1 MPGTVAE
8 GPTVSMSFANNFW
21 GKDDAG
27 LQPMLDR
34 MHGSKATS
42 DELKVFYNV
51 RAAIEDEYA
60 RKLQALCRKPF
71 GTCESGSLRVS
82 LDVVRGETEAI
93 AKAHATIASQMKTEL
108 EEPLGA
114 FASGLKERRK
124 IIQNGIE
131 RLHKT
136 KMQQTHVV
144 NKARDRFEQNCL
156 QIKGYLAQGHMVMGQ
171 EERKNKSRLEKTQ
184 IQMASNSQE
193 YEAAV
198 KILED
203 TTGRWNKEWK
213 AACDKF
219 QDLEEER
226 LDFTKSSLWTYANI
240 ASTVC
245 VSDDASCEKIR
256 LSLENCEVEK
266 DIFDF
271 IQERGTGQE
280 IPDPPRFVNF
290 CKEDEDAG
298 SDIESGEGY
307 SVAQFQRTMNPAFRT
322 SSPQPSTYESHHDPE
337 SDLAAQMGH
346 SAPPRLHPPPQS
358 IQPESPIQQRMPQ
371 QVPPQS
377 IQQEPPVQRMPQ
389 QPPPQNMQQEP
400 PLQRMPQQ
408 PPPQNMQQE
417 RPLQRVPQQPPPQ
430 SIQQEPP
437 LQRMAQQ
444 PPPQRAL
451 QQESQSPIQR
461 QQPAMYSNMPQQPAP
476 LDLRRGGQPPPNYNP
491 EQHGAI
497 NAIPHNA
504 YPTDGMTMFCRTG
517 PPSERSSAA
526 SPYRPSSRDSQ
537 SDVSNPTSMSSV
549 EAPAPA
555 PIAQKPAPPL
565 PSVMRMQQSPPKP
578 INNAP
583 LPSAQDDKSPKK
595 KSAFFSNSPFRRKS
609 RNEKDRPA
617 ITPGSTSRSPW
628 SSPTKQISP
637 AKPAPTPVKQPE
649 RRPSPSPEPE
659 PVDPRANFQLNVGNN
674 VFDVASPDKNTSKA
688 GSQGAKEGEDASDP
702 IARALADLKTTG
714 GKQPSLRV
722 SADRY
727 HGIST
732 PNPSAPSSTYGG
744 STSAAPPA
752 YNDPNAKRLGAPEP
766 AFTAKQMQKTTQ
778 RYTGQAASMLRG
790 GSNNPAMAPREAQKQ
805 QEVPRDRSPAPSRSP
820 APRRSASP
828 AVSPRVDTRTGY
840 GGGGASPSPST
851 YQSRTGYGGGG
862 ASPSP
867 STYQSGS
874 ARSRYSQSPGPRRA
888 QEQQPYSPNDY
899 ARRASPAP
907 SHRAVSPQPQ
917 FRQQVRPS
925 SAGGMELQ
933 LSAGQDDMYGGGS
946 QYGSTRGDGRPRSH
960 YGGDNN
966 NGPPVGRSR
975 SRTVAV
981 ADPGRKF
988 SRDGRPVLHFARS
1001 MYTYTPAIPEEL
1013 GFAKGDVLSVIR
1025 LQDDGWWEAEVTNGR
1040 GHPGLVP
1047 SNYLQII

>member
-8 GPTVSMSFANNFW
+8 GPSVSMSFANNFW

-34 MHGSKATS
+34 MHGSKNTS

-71 GTCESGSLRVS
+71 GTCETGSLRQS
-82 LDVVRGETEAI
+82 LDIVRGETEAI
-93 AKAHATIASQMKTEL
+93 AKAHAAIASQMKTEL

-198 KILED
+198 KVLED

-213 AACDKF
+213 SACDKF

-266 DIFDF
+266 DILSF

-280 IPDPPRFVNF
+280 IPDPPRFINF
-290 CKEDEDAG
+290 CKEDDDAG
-298 SDIESGEGY
+298 SDIDSGEGY

-337 SDLAAQMGH
+337 SPLAAQMGH
-346 SAPPRLHPPPQS
+346 PVPLPASLPQPSPQS
-358 IQPESPIQQRMPQ
+358 IP
-371 QVPPQS
+371 
-377 IQQEPPVQRMPQ
+377 
-389 QPPPQNMQQEP
+389 
-400 PLQRMPQQ
+400 
-408 PPPQNMQQE
+408 
-417 RPLQRVPQQPPPQ
+417 
-430 SIQQEPP
+430 QEPP

-444 PPPQRAL
+444 APPQSIHPEPSVQRMP
-451 QQESQSPIQR
+451 QQLPSQSIPQERPIQR
-461 QQPAMYSNMPQQPAP
+461 MPQQPQQPQQPAPQNIQQEPLVQRMPQQQPPQNMQPESSMQRLPPQQSAMYGMPQQPAP

-497 NAIPHNA
+497 NAVPHNA

-555 PIAQKPAPPL
+555 PVSQKPAPPL
-565 PSVMRMQQSPPKP
+565 PSVMKLQAAQKP
-578 INNAP
+578 INSSSSP
-583 LPSAQDDKSPKK
+583 GTQDDKTSKK

-609 RNEKDRPA
+609 RHDKERPA
-617 ITPGSTSRSPW
+617 IAAQSSSRSPW
-628 SSPTKQISP
+628 SSPTKQASP
-637 AKPAPTPVKQPE
+637 TKTAPAPVSQPVSQPE
-649 RRPSPSPEPE
+649 PPSPSLE

-674 VFDVASPDKNTSKA
+674 VFDVASPDKKQS
-688 GSQGAKEGEDASDP
+688 SQAANVADDDSDP

-714 GKQPSLRV
+714 GKQPSVRV

-744 STSAAPPA
+744 SNSPAPPA
-752 YNDPNAKRLGAPEP
+752 YNDPNVKRLGAPEP

-778 RYTGQAASMLRG
+778 RYTGQTASMLRG
-790 GSNNPAMAPREAQKQ
+790 GSNNPAMAPREAAKP
-805 QEVPRDRSPAPSRSP
+805 QEVPRARSPAPSRSP

-828 AVSPRVDTRTGY
+828 QVSPRVDT
-840 GGGGASPSPST
+840 
-851 YQSRTGYGGGG
+851 RTGYGGGG

-874 ARSRYSQSPGPRRA
+874 ARSRYSQSPTPHRA
-888 QEQQPYSPNDY
+888 QESPYSPNDY
-899 ARRASPAP
+899 ARRASPAA

-946 QYGSTRGDGRPRSH
+946 QNGYGGSVRGDGRPRSH
-960 YGGDNN
+960 YGGDNG
-966 NGPPVGRSR
+966 GPPVGRSR

-988 SRDGRPVLHFARS
+988 SRDGRPILHFARS
-1001 MYTYTPAIPEEL
+1001 MYSYSPAIPEEL
-1013 GFAKGDVLSVIR
+1013 GFTKGDVLSVIR

-1047 SNYLQII
+1047 SNYLQIF

>member
-1 MPGTVAE
+1 
-8 GPTVSMSFANNFW
+8 
-21 GKDDAG
+21 
-27 LQPMLDR
+27 
-34 MHGSKATS
+34 
-42 DELKVFYNV
+42 
-51 RAAIEDEYA
+51 
-60 RKLQALCRKPF
+60 
-71 GTCESGSLRVS
+71 
-82 LDVVRGETEAI
+82 
-93 AKAHATIASQMKTEL
+93 
-108 EEPLGA
+108 
-114 FASGLKERRK
+114 
-124 IIQNGIE
+124 
-131 RLHKT
+131 
-136 KMQQTHVV
+136 
-144 NKARDRFEQNCL
+144 
-156 QIKGYLAQGHMVMGQ
+156 MVMGQ
-171 EERKNKSRLEKTQ
+171 EERKNKSKLEKTQ

-198 KILED
+198 KVLED

-266 DIFDF
+266 DIFSF

-280 IPDPPRFVNF
+280 IPDPPRFINF
-290 CKEDEDAG
+290 CKEDDDAG

-346 SAPPRLHPPPQS
+346 PAPSAASVPQPSPQS
-358 IQPESPIQQRMPQ
+358 MM
-371 QVPPQS
+371 
-377 IQQEPPVQRMPQ
+377 QET
-389 QPPPQNMQQEP
+389 

-408 PPPQNMQQE
+408 ASPQSIQPEPPLQRMQQAPPQNIQQEPALQRQQAPPQSMQQE
-417 RPLQRVPQQPPPQ
+417 RPLQRMPQQAPSQNIPQETPLQRMPQQQPPPQ
-430 SIQQEPP
+430 SMQPESP
-437 LQRMAQQ
+437 LQRL
-444 PPPQRAL
+444 PPQ
-451 QQESQSPIQR
+451 QS
-461 QQPAMYSNMPQQPAP
+461 AMYAMPQQPAP

-497 NAIPHNA
+497 NAVPHNA

-517 PPSERSSAA
+517 PPSERSSAT

-549 EAPAPA
+549 EAAPAPA
-555 PIAQKPAPPL
+555 PVQKAAPPL
-565 PSVMRMQQSPPKP
+565 PSVMKLQSSPKP
-578 INNAP
+578 INNTP
-583 LPSAQDDKSPKK
+583 TGSAQDDKSSKK

-609 RNEKDRPA
+609 RHDKERPA
-617 ITPGSTSRSPW
+617 IAATSTSRSPW
-628 SSPTKQISP
+628 SSPTKQSS
-637 AKPAPTPVKQPE
+637 PVKTAPPPTTQPE
-649 RRPSPSPEPE
+649 RPSGSPE

-674 VFDVASPDKNTSKA
+674 VFDVASPDKNASKA
-688 GSQGAKEGEDASDP
+688 GSQAATATEDDSDP

-732 PNPSAPSSTYGG
+732 PTPSAPSSTYGG
-744 STSAAPPA
+744 STAAAAPPA
-752 YNDPNAKRLGAPEP
+752 YNDPNVKRLGAPEP

-778 RYTGQAASMLRG
+778 RYTGQTASMLRG
-790 GSNNPAMAPREAQKQ
+790 GSNNPAMAPRETAKP
-805 QEVPRDRSPAPSRSP
+805 QEVPRARSPAPSRSP

-828 AVSPRVDTRTGY
+828 QVSPRVD
-840 GGGGASPSPST
+840 
-851 YQSRTGYGGGG
+851 SRTGYGGGG

-874 ARSRYSQSPGPRRA
+874 ARSRYSASPTPRRA
-888 QEQQPYSPNDY
+888 QEQPAYSPNDY
-899 ARRASPAP
+899 ARRAASPAAS

-946 QYGSTRGDGRPRSH
+946 QYGGSTRGDGRPRSY
-960 YGGDNN
+960 YGGNN
-966 NGPPVGRSR
+966 GGPPVGRSR

-988 SRDGRPVLHFARS
+988 SRDGRPILHFGKSPISILGLKIFTNPLLARS

-1013 GFAKGDVLSVIR
+1013 GFSKGDVLSVIR

>member
-34 MHGSKATS
+34 MHGSKTTS
-42 DELKVFYNV
+42 DELKAFYNV

-93 AKAHATIASQMKTEL
+93 AKAHAAIAAQMKTEL

-171 EERKNKSRLEKTQ
+171 EERKNKSKLEKTQ

-198 KILED
+198 KVLED

-266 DIFDF
+266 DIFCF

-280 IPDPPRFVNF
+280 IPDPPRFINF
-290 CKEDEDAG
+290 CKEDDDAG
-298 SDIESGEGY
+298 SDIDSGEGY

-346 SAPPRLHPPPQS
+346 PAPPAAGVPQPSPQSMMQEPPVQRMPQQAPPQS
-358 IQPESPIQQRMPQ
+358 IQPEPPLQRMPA
-371 QVPPQS
+371 PQS

-389 QPPPQNMQQEP
+389 QAPPQKMQQEP

-408 PPPQNMQQE
+408 APPQNVQQE
-417 RPLQRVPQQPPPQ
+417 RPLQRIPQQQPPAQ
-430 SIQQEPP
+430 SMQPESP
-437 LQRMAQQ
+437 LQRL
-444 PPPQRAL
+444 PPQ
-451 QQESQSPIQR
+451 QS
-461 QQPAMYSNMPQQPAP
+461 AMYAMPQQPAP

-497 NAIPHNA
+497 NAVPHNA

-549 EAPAPA
+549 EAAPA
-555 PIAQKPAPPL
+555 QAAQKAAPPL
-565 PSVMRMQQSPPKP
+565 PSVMKLQSSPKP
-578 INNAP
+578 TSNTPSA
-583 LPSAQDDKSPKK
+583 SAQDDKSPKK

-609 RNEKDRPA
+609 RHDKERPTIA
-617 ITPGSTSRSPW
+617 AASTSRSPW
-628 SSPTKQISP
+628 SSPTKQSTP
-637 AKPAPTPVKQPE
+637 AKTAPSPVAQSE
-649 RRPSPSPEPE
+649 RPSNSPE

-674 VFDVASPDKNTSKA
+674 VFDVASPDKNASKP
-688 GSQGAKEGEDASDP
+688 GSQAVNATEDDSDP

-732 PNPSAPSSTYGG
+732 PTPSAPSSTYGG
-744 STSAAPPA
+744 GGSAAPPA
-752 YNDPNAKRLGAPEP
+752 YNDPNVKRLGAPEP

-778 RYTGQAASMLRG
+778 RYTGQTASMLRG
-790 GSNNPAMAPREAQKQ
+790 GSNNPAMTPRETAKPQD
-805 QEVPRDRSPAPSRSP
+805 VPRARSPAPSRSP

-828 AVSPRVDTRTGY
+828 QVSPRVDPRTGY
-840 GGGGASPSPST
+840 GGGGV
-851 YQSRTGYGGGG
+851 
-862 ASPSP
+862 SPSP

-874 ARSRYSQSPGPRRA
+874 ARSRYSASPTPRRA
-888 QEQQPYSPNDY
+888 QEPPYSPNDY
-899 ARRASPAP
+899 ARRAASPAAS

-946 QYGSTRGDGRPRSH
+946 QYGGSTRGDGRSRSY
-960 YGGDNN
+960 YGGNN
-966 NGPPVGRSR
+966 GGPPVGRSR

-988 SRDGRPVLHFARS
+988 SRDGRPILHFARS

-1013 GFAKGDVLSVIR
+1013 GFSKGDVLSVIR

>member
-1 MPGTVAE
+1 MPGTVAD

-34 MHGSKATS
+34 MHGSKTTS
-42 DELKVFYNV
+42 DELKAFYSV

-60 RKLQALCRKPF
+60 RKLSALCRKPF

-93 AKAHATIASQMKTEL
+93 AKAHAAIAGQMKTEL

-131 RLHKT
+131 RLHKN

-144 NKARDRFEQNCL
+144 NKTRDRFEQNCL

-171 EERKNKSRLEKTQ
+171 EERKNKSKLEKTQ

-198 KILED
+198 KVLED

-266 DIFDF
+266 DIVSF
-271 IQERGTGQE
+271 IQDRGTGQE
-280 IPDPPRFVNF
+280 IPAPPRFINF
-290 CKEDEDAG
+290 CKEDDDAA
-298 SDIESGEGY
+298 SDIDGADGY

-322 SSPQPSTYESHHDPE
+322 SSPQPSTFESHHDPQ

-346 SAPPRLHPPPQS
+346 PTPPIANTQEAPP
-358 IQPESPIQQRMPQ
+358 QPIP
-371 QVPPQS
+371 
-377 IQQEPPVQRMPQ
+377 QEPPMQR
-389 QPPPQNMQQEP
+389 MQQEP
-400 PLQRMPQQ
+400 LIQR
-408 PPPQNMQQE
+408 PPQDPQ
-417 RPLQRVPQQPPPQ
+417 LQRVPQEPPMQRMQSQPPSQAMPPPQ
-430 SIQQEPP
+430 QMPQQLPM
-437 LQRMAQQ
+437 QSMAQQ
-444 PPPQRAL
+444 PL
-451 QQESQSPIQR
+451 
-461 QQPAMYSNMPQQPAP
+461 P
-476 LDLRRGGQPPPNYNP
+476 LDLRRGGQPPPNYDP
-491 EQHGAI
+491 EQHGQI
-497 NAIPHNA
+497 NKVPHNA

-526 SPYRPSSRDSQ
+526 SGYRPSSRDSQ
-537 SDVSNPTSMSSV
+537 SDISNPTSASSV
-549 EAPAPA
+549 EPPAPVMMN
-555 PIAQKPAPPL
+555 QKPAPPL
-565 PSVMRMQQSPPKP
+565 PSVMKQQSPPKP
-578 INNAP
+578 IHNASS
-583 LPSAQDDKSPKK
+583 PSAQDDIAPKK
-595 KSAFFSNSPFRRKS
+595 KSTFFSNSPFRRKS
-609 RNEKDRPA
+609 RHEKERPVIPA
-617 ITPGSTSRSPW
+617 AQSASRSPW
-628 SSPTKQISP
+628 SSPTKQQSSPPKAIPSP
-637 AKPAPTPVKQPE
+637 AS
-649 RRPSPSPEPE
+649 RPDARSRSPE

-674 VFDVASPDKNTSKA
+674 VFDVASPDKNPSKP
-688 GSQGAKEGEDASDP
+688 GSQQAKSAEDDLDP

-714 GKQPSLRV
+714 NGKQSSLRV

-727 HGIST
+727 HGIQT
-732 PNPSAPSSTYGG
+732 PTPSAPTSAYGG
-744 STSAAPPA
+744 SSAAAPPA
-752 YNDPNAKRLGAPEP
+752 YNDPSVKRLGAPEP

-778 RYTGQAASMLRG
+778 RYTGQTQSVLRG
-790 GSNNPAMAPREAQKQ
+790 GSNNPSPTKP
-805 QEVPRDRSPAPSRSP
+805 QEVPRARSP

-828 AVSPRVDTRTGY
+828 QVSPSPRPEPRTGY

-851 YQSRTGYGGGG
+851 YH
-862 ASPSP
+862 
-867 STYQSGS
+867 SGS
-874 ARSRYSQSPGPRRA
+874 ARSRYSQSPTPRRA
-888 QEQQPYSPNDY
+888 QEPPYSPNDY

-917 FRQQVRPS
+917 FRQQTRPS

-933 LSAGQDDMYGGGS
+933 LSGSEYGGGS
-946 QYGSTRGDGRPRSH
+946 PSGYAPSRSDSRSRSY
-960 YGGDNN
+960 YGGDN
-966 NGPPVGRSR
+966 GAPPVGRSR

-981 ADPGRKF
+981 AEPGRKF
-988 SRDGRPVLHFARS
+988 SRDGRPILHFARA
-1001 MYTYTPAIPEEL
+1001 MYGYNAAIPEEL
-1013 GFAKGDVLSVIR
+1013 GFGKGDCLSVIR
-1025 LQDDGWWEAEVTNGR
+1025 LQDDGWWEAEITNAR
-1040 GHPGLVP
+1040 SHPGLVP